1 MNGTQQNIEPPTMPI
16 YDFICQDCNNEFEA
30 LVRGSVLAKCSA
42 CGSEKLERQLSMPNM
57 KTESTKAMSMAAAK
71 RRDKSQGA
79 ERVYTQ
85 REYEKNHDSD

>member
-1 MNGTQQNIEPPTMPI
+1 MPI
-16 YDFICQDCNNEFEA
+16 FDFICQDCNHEFEA
-30 LVRGSVLAKCSA
+30 LVRGSTLPTCSR
-42 CGSEKLERQLSMPNM
+42 CSSEKLERQLSMPNM

-71 RRDKSQGA
+71 RRDKKQGD

>member
-1 MNGTQQNIEPPTMPI
+1 MPI
-16 YDFICQDCNNEFEA
+16 YDFVCQACQNEFEA
-30 LVRGSVLAKCSA
+30 LVRGSIVTRCPS

-71 RRDKSQGA
+71 RRDKKQGD

>member
-1 MNGTQQNIEPPTMPI
+1 MPI
-16 YDFICQDCNNEFEA
+16 FDFVCNDCHTDFEA
-30 LVRGSVLAKCSA
+30 LVRGTTAPKCPKCA
-42 CGSEKLERQLSMPNM
+42 SENLERQLSMPNM

-71 RRDKSQGA
+71 RRDQSQGA